1 MFALQK
7 ASLMNKSEQ
16 YNQARVSNLS
26 IMIGELNTISTIAIA
41 DFQNNDNQAVVNS
54 PIMIAELRDHNKP
67 MGVATYKTS
76 DEMPEALRKAM
87 PDIEELKKLL

>member
-1 MFALQK
+1 
-7 ASLMNKSEQ
+7 
-16 YNQARVSNLS
+16 
-26 IMIGELNTISTIAIA
+26 
-41 DFQNNDNQAVVNS
+41 
-54 PIMIAELRDHNKP
+54 MIAELRDYNKP

>member
-1 MFALQK
+1 
-7 ASLMNKSEQ
+7 MNKPTVFNKAEILYPS
-16 YNQARVSNLS
+16 V
-26 IMIGELNTISTIAIA
+26 MTDKLNTNSTIAIG
-41 DFQNNDNQAVVNS
+41 DFQNNDNQVVENS
-54 PIMIAELRDHNKP
+54 AIMIAELRDYNKP